1 MNFRRSHKWI
11 YSLSHPLSAVL
22 SGRSHCPTKQAA
34 PQRRIIHTRG
44 LRADAPLRLNRLGL
58 RVGTGYFKCG
68 SDPQTDWVT
77 DLRLLVGDGHTWT
90 VATALRDVPQPTNAT
105 ETLWFDLHGLEAAA
119 VLVELRRCAVD
130 NWWPSWNL
138 AQDGVILE
146 GEVLDRPAPVY
157 REPALALAQCELAN
171 LPRGVQVERLSGEV
185 RYRTPHLEVG
195 FRVRRAAFAYLALD
209 EEGQGRTLNN
219 LLQTGHM
226 GFFNHPLRTS
236 MTQGVQLC
244 PQGMPD
250 LLSYLNA
257 AAEGTVRIDGNV
269 VTYDLSIPQAGQTY
283 RLRWEV
289 LEDRLLLSAQ
299 RTGEHD
305 LRAWDSSAWHMAFD
319 SRVAPTTTLGP
330 ITRQG
335 EAGLLTL
342 PVLLHA
348 PRFGTLNVNAQG
360 EALWRA
366 DSMRPAFT
374 TTNELKVGE
383 VPQAEGDYL
392 LLAGTH
398 AAEVEW
404 RLETKP
410 LVRVSAGAPNAVRR
424 MLNRCAVTG
433 LTYRP
438 DTATFSNNGNSMHAI
453 ICADNWSAIA
463 TRMGEILPGLRATDL
478 LCDTLERWL
487 DGGQGYASGWSSHS
501 KHLFED
507 EYLMSG
513 TGALLGLADFLRVAG
528 DSAWL
533 AHYAPAIQ
541 QELER
546 MRARDLDGDGLIES
560 PYRLGISGQHQWS
573 TCWFDVIS
581 FGWKDAFANALLYP
595 ALRTFA
601 DVLPHLGRPALATGL
616 ADWAAQ
622 LRASFMTAFY
632 NPATGWFGGWRSKD
646 GALHDHAFLFV
657 NGAAVNA
664 GLVDDALARD
674 IIARLWRELEQAH
687 LPDFRLGLPGN
698 LWRIPDEDTA
708 AVQHNLPMGSY
719 QNGGLTHSQTRHFVG
734 ALYKVGLREE
744 ADRLLHDLC
753 ASMGDGTAYGGCA
766 SGVDWRT
773 WDGAPSGYEGLLCD
787 QFGILA
793 PAIDRYGEHLA

>member
-1 MNFRRSHKWI
+1 MDLLTLPSSFCRAVWTT
-11 YSLSHPLSAVL
+11 PLPNEQ
-22 SGRSHCPTKQAA
+22 GA
-34 PQRRIIHTRG
+34 PHQRIIHARG
-44 LRADAPLRLNRLGL
+44 VRAAAPLRLNRLGL

-77 DLRLLVGDGHTWT
+77 DLRVLVGDGHTWT
-90 VATALRDVPQPTNAT
+90 VATTLRDVPQPTDAT
-105 ETLWFDLHGLEAAA
+105 DTVWFDLHGLEAVA

-138 AQDGVILE
+138 SMDGVILE
-146 GEVLDRPAPVY
+146 GEVTDHPAPVY
-157 REPALALAQCELAN
+157 REPALNLAQCSLAN
-171 LPRGVQVERLSGEV
+171 LPAGVQAEQMGGEV
-185 RYRTPHLEVG
+185 RYRTKCLEVG
-195 FRVRRAAFAYLALD
+195 FRVRKAAFSYLSLD
-209 EEGQGRTLNN
+209 EEGQGRTFNN
-219 LLQTGHM
+219 LLQSGHI
-226 GFFNHPLRTS
+226 GFFNNPSRAYL
-236 MTQGVQLC
+236 TQGVQLS
-244 PQGMPD
+244 PEGFPD

-257 AAEGTVRIDGNV
+257 DVDGTTRIEGNV
-269 VTYDLSIPQAGQTY
+269 ITYELHSAQAGQSY
-283 RLRWEV
+283 SLRWEV

-299 RTGEHD
+299 RTGERP
-305 LRAWDSSAWHMAFD
+305 LRAWDSSVWHMAFD
-319 SRVAPTTTLGP
+319 SRVAPTTTLGA

-366 DSMRPAFT
+366 DSVRPTFT
-374 TTNELKVGE
+374 TTNELKIGE
-383 VPQAEGDYL
+383 APQPEGDYL
-392 LLAGTH
+392 LLAGKH
-398 AAEVEW
+398 QAEVEW
-404 RLETKP
+404 RVDTSP
-410 LVRVSAGAPNAVRR
+410 LVRVSAGAPGAVRR
-424 MLNRCAVTG
+424 MLNRCAITG

-463 TRMGEILPGLRATDL
+463 TRMAEVLPGLRATDL
-478 LCDTLERWL
+478 LRDTLERWL

-513 TGALLGLADFLRVAG
+513 TGALLGLADFLRAAG
-528 DSAWL
+528 DPSWL
-533 AHYAPAIQ
+533 AHYAPAIAL
-541 QELER
+541 ELQR

-560 PYRLGISGQHQWS
+560 PYRLGISGQSQWS

-601 DVLPHLGRPALATGL
+601 DVLPRLGQPALAEGL
-616 ADWAAQ
+616 ADWATQ
-622 LRASFMTAFY
+622 LRASFMTAFF
-632 NPATGWFGGWRSKD
+632 NPSTGWFGGWRSKD

-664 GLVDDALARD
+664 ELVEEPLAHD
-674 IIARLWRELEQAH
+674 IITRLWGELQRAG

-708 AVQHNLPMGSY
+708 TMQHNLPMGSY
-719 QNGGLTHSQTRHFVG
+719 QNGGLTHSQARHFIG
-734 ALYKVGLREE
+734 ALYKVGLRDE
-744 ADRLLHDLC
+744 ADQILHGLC
-753 ASMGDGTAYGGCA
+753 ASMGDGTAYGGCG

-787 QFGILA
+787 QFGVLA
-793 PAIDRYGEHLA
+793 PAIDRYGERLA